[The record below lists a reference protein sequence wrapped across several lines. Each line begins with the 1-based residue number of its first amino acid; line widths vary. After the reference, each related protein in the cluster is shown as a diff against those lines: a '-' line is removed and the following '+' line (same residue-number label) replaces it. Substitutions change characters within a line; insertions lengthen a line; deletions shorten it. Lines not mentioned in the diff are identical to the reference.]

1 MLTGIKRAL
10 FALSDKSGSE
20 VFARFLMDKGVE
32 IFATDGTGR
41 YLKEKGISVSKLSS
55 LTGFSERC
63 GGRVKTLNEEIFSRI
78 LCRPGDNEYSEKF
91 DLVFVDLY
99 PFEKNKSIENID
111 IGGVSLIRAA
121 AKNYENVIVVSDQED
136 IFFVMKLL
144 REKGEVPLRER
155 KHLAFKAFRRTM
167 LYDFEISLWLGLN
180 DGEIKALRYGE
191 NPHQK
196 AFFYPLLGDKEAFD
210 FYGDK
215 LPSFNNI
222 YDAYRA
228 WLLINEF
235 EKPTCAIIKHS
246 SPCGVAMAD
255 RPEIAFRK
263 ALECDPLSAYG
274 GVVALNIIPEEKVL
288 REIEKKFFDL
298 IVLPEPPAFD
308 FKRRYIVPKFWFSRW
323 DIRSAFNGLLIQ
335 EPDNQFAIEGDLEED
350 VIFSFKVV
358 KHLYSNAI
366 CVVKNGATVGLCGGQ
381 PSRIFAVKIA
391 LSRAGEKAKGAVLA
405 SDGFFP
411 FPDSVEEAYK
421 YGIRVIIAPKGSKR
435 DEEVME
441 KARELGIKLILVGE
455 RHFRH

>member
-1 MLTGIKRAL
+1 MLKDVRKAL
-10 FALSDKSGSE
+10 FALSDKSGGE
-20 VFARFLMDKGVE
+20 VFARFLTDRGVE
-32 IFATDGTGR
+32 IFATDGTAR

-78 LCRPGDNEYSEKF
+78 LCRPEDDEYSEKF

-99 PFEKNKSIENID
+99 PFERNKSIENID

-121 AKNYENVIVVSDQED
+121 AKNYENVIVVSDRED
-136 IFFVMKLL
+136 SLFVMKLL
-144 REKGEVPLRER
+144 KEKGDVPLKER

-180 DGEIKALRYGE
+180 ESEVKVLRYGE

-196 AFFYPLLGDKEAFD
+196 AFFYPLSGSDGTFD

-215 LPSFNNI
+215 SPSFNNI

-228 WLLINEF
+228 WLLVKEF
-235 EKPTCAIIKHS
+235 EKPACAIIKHS

-255 RPEIAFRK
+255 NSEIAFRK

-274 GVVALNIIPEEKVL
+274 GVVALNVLPEEKVL
-288 REIEKKFFDL
+288 REIERKFFDL

-308 FKRRYIVPKFWFSRW
+308 FKRRYIVPKFWSSKW
-323 DIRSAFNGLLIQ
+323 DIRSAFSGLLVQ
-335 EPDNQFAIEGDLEED
+335 EPDNQFAIKSDLEED

-366 CVVKNGATVGLCGGQ
+366 CVVKDKATVGLCGGQ

-391 LSRAGEKAKGAVLA
+391 LSRAGERAKGSVLA

-411 FPDSVEEAYK
+411 FPDSIEEAYK
-421 YGIRVIIAPKGSKR
+421 YGVRVIIAPMGSKR
-435 DEEVME
+435 DEEVM
-441 KARELGIKLILVGE
+441 KRARELGIKLILVEE